1 MDWMKQK
8 REKSQLGQIL
18 LGKKLISEAQL
29 DAAIREQGRSGRK
42 LGEILAD
49 MKLITEA
56 QVRGAI
62 RRQRNLRMAAALA
75 TALLGPLHAYAAVTA
90 APAAAVSTR
99 AFGERSLRELSDE
112 ELGEIMGQGWN
123 SGRREDELS
132 DALRD
137 QARQAELR
145 LSALAGQAGA
155 QAAHKV
161 QHTLPDGGVRVL
173 GELAQ
178 VFNPLG
184 MLLSADTTVADVR
197 YDAAN
202 SHAVVNKDGSI
213 TLRLPS
219 TIGEISFRNIRVG
232 SGPGP
237 SFGSVEIRDIDLRG
251 TTISVKPR

>member
-1 MDWMKQK
+1 MNMRARS

-29 DAAIREQGRSGRK
+29 DAAIREQGRSGRR

-90 APAAAVSTR
+90 APAVAVSTR
-99 AFGERSLRELSDE
+99 ALGERSLRELSDE
-112 ELGEIMGQGWN
+112 ELGEIMAQG
-123 SGRREDELS
+123 RDD

-145 LSALAGQAGA
+145 LAALVGQTGA
-155 QAAHKV
+155 HAAANA
-161 QHTLPDGGVRVL
+161 QHALPDGGVRVL

-178 VFNPLG
+178 VFNPLA
-184 MLLSADTTVADVR
+184 MLLSADTSVRDVT

-213 TLRLPS
+213 TLRMPS

-232 SGPGP
+232 SAPGP

>member
-1 MDWMKQK
+1 MDWITQK

-29 DAAIREQGRSGRK
+29 DEAIREQGRSGRR

-90 APAAAVSTR
+90 APAAAVSIR
-99 AFGERSLRELSDE
+99 ALGERSLRELSDE
-112 ELGEIMGQGWN
+112 ELSEIMAQG
-123 SGRREDELS
+123 RDD

-137 QARQAELR
+137 QARQLEQR
-145 LSALAGQAGA
+145 LTALTGVAGA
-155 QAAHKV
+155 QAAQNLTHA
-161 QHTLPDGGVRVL
+161 LPDGGVRVL

-178 VFNPLG
+178 VFNPL
-184 MLLSADTTVADVR
+184 MLMLSADTTVSGVT
-197 YDAAN
+197 YDAEH

-213 TLRLPS
+213 TLRMPS

-251 TTISVKPR
+251 TTISVRPR

>member
-1 MDWMKQK
+1 MDWMTQN

-29 DAAIREQGRSGRK
+29 DAAIREQGKTGRR

-99 AFGERSLRELSDE
+99 AVGERSLRELSDE
-112 ELGEIMGQGWN
+112 ELGEIMAQG
-123 SGRREDELS
+123 RDD

-137 QARQAELR
+137 QARQLEQR
-145 LSALAGQAGA
+145 LAALTGMAGA
-155 QAAHKV
+155 HAARDVTHA
-161 QHTLPDGGVRVL
+161 LPDGGVRVL

-178 VFNPLG
+178 VFNPLA
-184 MLLSADTTVADVR
+184 MLLSADTTVRGVT

-202 SHAVVNKDGSI
+202 SHAVINKDGSI
-213 TLRLPS
+213 TLRMPS

-232 SGPGP
+232 SAPGP

-251 TTISVKPR
+251 TTISVKPH

>member
-1 MDWMKQK
+1 MNWMTQN

-29 DAAIREQGRSGRK
+29 DEAIREQGRSGRR

-90 APAAAVSTR
+90 APASAVSTR
-99 AFGERSLRELSDE
+99 ALGERSLRELSDE
-112 ELGEIMGQGWN
+112 ELGEIMAQG
-123 SGRREDELS
+123 RDD

-137 QARQAELR
+137 QARQLEQR
-145 LSALAGQAGA
+145 LAALTGTAGT
-155 QAAHKV
+155 QAAQNLTHA
-161 QHTLPDGGVRVL
+161 LPDGGVRVL

-178 VFNPLG
+178 VFNPLT
-184 MLLSADTTVADVR
+184 MFLSADTTVSGVT
-197 YDAAN
+197 YDAEH
-202 SHAVVNKDGSI
+202 SHAVINKDGSI
-213 TLRLPS
+213 TLRMPS

-232 SGPGP
+232 SAPGP
-237 SFGSVEIRDIDLRG
+237 SFGSVEIRDIDLRR
-251 TTISVKPR
+251 TTISVKPH

>member
-1 MDWMKQK
+1 MAMDWMTQR

-18 LGKKLISEAQL
+18 LGKKLISAAQL

-90 APAAAVSTR
+90 APAEAVSTR
-99 AFGERSLRELSDE
+99 ALGERSLRELSDE
-112 ELGEIMGQGWN
+112 ELGEIMGQGWT
-123 SGRREDELS
+123 SGRRDDEL
-132 DALRD
+132 RE

-145 LSALAGQAGA
+145 LGALNGQAGIHAA
-155 QAAHKV
+155 QAL
-161 QHTLPDGGVRVL
+161 QHALPDGGVRVL

-178 VFNPLG
+178 VFNPLA
-184 MLLSADTTVADVR
+184 MLLSADTIVR
-197 YDAAN
+197 GVSYDAAN
-202 SHAVVNKDGSI
+202 SHAVINKDGSI
-213 TLRLPS
+213 TLRMPS

-232 SGPGP
+232 SAPGP

-251 TTISVKPR
+251 TTVSVKPR

>member
-1 MDWMKQK
+1 MDWITQK

-29 DAAIREQGRSGRK
+29 DEAIREQGRSGRR

-99 AFGERSLRELSDE
+99 AFGEGSLRELSDD
-112 ELGEIMGQGWN
+112 ELGDIMGQGWT
-123 SGRREDELS
+123 SGRDD
-132 DALRD
+132 DALRA

-145 LSALAGQAGA
+145 LAALGSVSGVDAGKA
-155 QAAHKV
+155 V
-161 QHTLPDGGVRVL
+161 QHALPDGGVRVL

-178 VFNPLG
+178 VFNPLAL
-184 MLLSADTTVADVR
+184 LLSADTTVRDVT

-213 TLRLPS
+213 TLRMPS

-251 TTISVKPR
+251 TTVSVKPH

>member
-1 MDWMKQK
+1 MDWMTQN
-8 REKSQLGQIL
+8 RTKSQLGQIL
-18 LGKKLISEAQL
+18 LGKKLISEDQL
-29 DAAIREQGRSGRK
+29 DAAIREQGRSGRR

-99 AFGERSLRELSDE
+99 TMGERSLRELSDE
-112 ELGEIMGQGWN
+112 ELGEIMAQG
-123 SGRREDELS
+123 RDD

-137 QARQAELR
+137 QARQLEQR
-145 LSALAGQAGA
+145 LAALSGLTGA
-155 QAAHKV
+155 NAAQNVTHA
-161 QHTLPDGGVRVL
+161 LPDGGVRVL

-178 VFNPLG
+178 VFNPLA
-184 MLLSADTTVADVR
+184 MFLSADTMVRDVT

-202 SHAVVNKDGSI
+202 SHALVNKDGSI
-213 TLRLPS
+213 TLRMPS

-232 SGPGP
+232 SSPGP
-237 SFGSVEIRDIDLRG
+237 SFGSVEIHDIDLRG
-251 TTISVKPR
+251 TTISVKPH

>member
-1 MDWMKQK
+1 MDWTTQR

-29 DAAIREQGRSGRK
+29 DAAIREQGRSGRR

-90 APAAAVSTR
+90 APAAALSTR
-99 AFGERSLRELSDE
+99 TVGERSLRELSDE
-112 ELGEIMGQGWN
+112 ELGEIMAQG
-123 SGRREDELS
+123 RDD

-137 QARQAELR
+137 QARLAELR
-145 LSALAGQAGA
+145 LAALTGGAGA
-155 QAAHKV
+155 QAV
-161 QHTLPDGGVRVL
+161 RQLPEGGVQVL

-178 VFNPLG
+178 VLNPLA
-184 MLLSADTTVADVR
+184 MLLSADTTVRDVT

-202 SHAVVNKDGSI
+202 SHALINKDGSI
-213 TLRLPS
+213 TLRMPS

-232 SGPGP
+232 SAPGP

-251 TTISVKPR
+251 TTVSVKLK

>member
-1 MDWMKQK
+1 MNWSTQT

-18 LGKKLISEAQL
+18 LGKKLISEDQL
-29 DAAIREQGRSGRK
+29 DAAIREQGKSGRR

-99 AFGERSLRELSDE
+99 ALGERALRELSDE
-112 ELGEIMGQGWN
+112 ELGEIMAQG
-123 SGRREDELS
+123 RDD

-137 QARQAELR
+137 QARQLDQR
-145 LSALAGQAGA
+145 LAMLTGLAGVHTA
-155 QAAHKV
+155 QNVTHA
-161 QHTLPDGGVRVL
+161 LPDGGVRVL
-173 GELAQ
+173 GELVQ
-178 VFNPLG
+178 VFNPLA
-184 MLLSADTTVADVR
+184 MFLSADTTVRGVT

-213 TLRLPS
+213 TLRMPS
-219 TIGEISFRNIRVG
+219 TIGEIAFKNIRVG
-232 SGPGP
+232 SAPGP
-237 SFGSVEIRDIDLRG
+237 SFGSVEIKDIDLRG

>member
-1 MDWMKQK
+1 MDWMTQN

-18 LGKKLISEAQL
+18 LGKRLISEAQL
-29 DAAIREQGRSGRK
+29 DAAIREQGRSGRR

-99 AFGERSLRELSDE
+99 SAGERSLRELSDQ
-112 ELGEIMGQGWN
+112 ELGEIMAQGWN
-123 SGRREDELS
+123 KGGD
-132 DALRD
+132 DDVLRD
-137 QARQAELR
+137 QARQLEQR
-145 LSALAGQAGA
+145 LAALTGQAGVN
-155 QAAHKV
+155 AARNPV
-161 QHTLPDGGVRVL
+161 NALPEGGVRVL
-173 GELAQ
+173 GELVQ
-178 VFNPLG
+178 VFNPLA
-184 MLLSADTTVADVR
+184 MLLSADTTMRDVT

-202 SHAVVNKDGSI
+202 SHAVINKDGSI
-213 TLRLPS
+213 TLRMPS
-219 TIGEISFRNIRVG
+219 TIGEIAFRNIRVG
-232 SGPGP
+232 SAPGP

-251 TTISVKPR
+251 TTISVKPH

>member
-1 MDWMKQK
+1 MDWMTQN
-8 REKSQLGQIL
+8 RAKSQLGQIL

-29 DAAIREQGRSGRK
+29 DAAIREQGRSGRR

-112 ELGEIMGQGWN
+112 ELGDIMAQG
-123 SGRREDELS
+123 RDD

-137 QARQAELR
+137 QARQADMR
-145 LSALAGQAGA
+145 LAALSGLAGASAAAA
-155 QAAHKV
+155 QNMVHA
-161 QHTLPDGGVRVL
+161 LPDGGVRVL

-178 VFNPLG
+178 VFNPLAL
-184 MLLSADTTVADVR
+184 LLSADTPVRDVT

-202 SHAVVNKDGSI
+202 SHALINKDGSI
-213 TLRLPS
+213 TLRMPS

-232 SGPGP
+232 SAPGP
-237 SFGSVEIRDIDLRG
+237 SFGSVVQINTLKGEMVCIN
-251 TTISVKPR
+251 